1 MKVGIDFGSTYSAIS
16 AYNDM
21 EDRVESLSLVEGESA
36 AIPSIVSITPKG
48 KVSCGKAAK
57 DQIGKRTTH
66 IFEAF
71 KMLLVEQ
78 NQQMLQRRGYTDS
91 YSPRYITKLFLESLL
106 RGTLRRYGCERFE
119 DIIVCVPEI
128 WCKNLYTLD
137 GRSILRDILKNEIS
151 FPVDHV
157 RVVSEPEAASAYFAY
172 HYEQE
177 TKSAFNGHLLL
188 IDYGGGTLDI
198 TLTEVHSDGH
208 GKMEISYKEG
218 GGAGE
223 NHPGVNSGGVIGSA
237 GIAYMQRVVTLA
249 LDESGFVFSEDD
261 PDFTSP
267 DFVAA
272 VRDLESQL
280 KSADRMKD
288 LEDTFGCYG
297 VGYSDI
303 VDILEDDPIEFITLE
318 YQGEELPVTY
328 QQLYRAYQD
337 TIEGVLRQQIDAINL
352 RVSEQIGSNPCD
364 PSAGERDNFK
374 IALVGGFSS
383 FYLVKKQLADI
394 YRLDANQKLDLRTKS
409 IHADKRELAIS
420 LGAALLASGKVI
432 LKKVARFS
440 IGLYSIGHDSRYQIR
455 YAIHCGQIVEPG
467 KPYFILWD
475 EQKPDTPDNR
485 ILFGGLHGNLTH
497 LAIEFSERT
506 DCGGLMALKP
516 QVLRR
521 LSGLPEEGFWN
532 FGFSMDESDIVSV
545 HIVSG
550 GLYGVKSSGGTV
562 IPLDSYAGMFDLT
575 AIKEVTT

>member
-16 AYNDM
+16 AYNEK

-36 AIPSIVSITPKG
+36 AIPSIVSITSKG

-57 DQIGKRTTH
+57 DQIGKRTTR

-78 NQQMLQRRGYTDS
+78 NREMLQRRGYSDNE
-91 YSPRYITKLFLESLL
+91 SPRYITRIFLESLL
-106 RGTLRRYGCERFE
+106 RGTLRRYGDERFE

-177 TKSAFNGHLLL
+177 TQKAFNGHLLL

-198 TLTEVHSDGH
+198 TLTEVHSDGN

-223 NHPGVNSGGVIGSA
+223 NHPDANGCGAIGSA

-249 LDESGFVFSEDD
+249 LEDNDFLSDEEA

-288 LEDTFGCYG
+288 LEDTFGSYG
-297 VGYSDI
+297 AGYADL
-303 VDILEDDPIEFITLE
+303 VDILDDEDIEFITLE
-318 YQGEELPVTY
+318 YRGEELPVTY

-337 TIEGVLRQQIDAINL
+337 TIEGVLRRQIESINL
-352 RVSEQIGSNPCD
+352 RVAEQIGSDPCD
-364 PSAGERDNFK
+364 PSAGEQDYFK

-420 LGAALLASGKVI
+420 LGAALLASGKVV
-432 LKKVARFS
+432 LKKVSRFS
-440 IGLYSIGHDSRYQIR
+440 IGLYSVGHDRRYQLR
-455 YAIHCGQIVEPG
+455 YAIRCGQIVEPG
-467 KPYFILWD
+467 KPYFILRNG
-475 EQKPDTPDNR
+475 EKPDTPDNR

-497 LAIEFSERT
+497 LAIEFSDRT

-521 LSGLPEEGFWN
+521 LSDLPEEGFWN

-550 GLYGVKSSGGTV
+550 GTFGFKSAGMV
-562 IPLDSYAGMFDLT
+562 IPLDNYAGMFDLT